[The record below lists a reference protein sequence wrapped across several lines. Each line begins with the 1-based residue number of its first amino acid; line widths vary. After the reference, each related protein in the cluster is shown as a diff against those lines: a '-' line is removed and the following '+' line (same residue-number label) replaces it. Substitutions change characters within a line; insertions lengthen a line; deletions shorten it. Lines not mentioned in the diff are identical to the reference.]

1 MDDIVKQAMAKWPNV
16 PAVYGWLGLDRR
28 GKWLIKGER
37 ISNPIVADF
46 ISRNY
51 EHDAEGRWFF
61 QNGPQRVFVALD
73 YTPFVYRLGWDPGPG
88 APLRIEAHTGRT
100 VARVDG
106 AWIDG
111 AGIVLLAT
119 EHGPGMLDDRDLD
132 RLLPCFTDERGH
144 PLSEEVIAAAIE
156 LLQDGGQAG
165 LSFRY
170 RENTVLVSTVAA
182 GNVPAKFGFVQRP
195 EPPAGEEACS

>member
-37 ISNPIVADF
+37 ISNPVVADF

-51 EHDAEGRWFF
+51 EHDAAGRWYF

-73 YTPFVYRLGWDPGPG
+73 YTPFVFRLGWDPDPK
-88 APLRIEAHTGRT
+88 APQRIETHTGSPVTRI
-100 VARVDG
+100 DG
-106 AWIDG
+106 AWIDS

-119 EHGPGMLDDRDLD
+119 EHGIGMIDDRDLD
-132 RLLPCFTDERGH
+132 RMLPCFTDERGK
-144 PLSEEVIAAAIE
+144 PLPEETIAAAIE
-156 LLQDGGQAG
+156 LLQDGGTAD
-165 LSFRY
+165 LRFRY
-170 RENTVLVSTVAA
+170 RGSTAMSAVAA
-182 GNVPAKFGFVQRP
+182 SEVPAKFGFVQRP
-195 EPPAGEEACS
+195 VQPAGQEECY